1 MDKENRIPVVVGV
14 TGHRAIRAQDKASL
28 AVAVRAELEKLRALC
43 PSSPLVLLTSLA
55 EGADLLCADAAE
67 VLGISLWAALPISRE
82 DYTEEFSEAAKVRF
96 AHHCARAEHVF
107 AVPDTETPPASGAER
122 SFRFRQAGLYVAAHC
137 HVLLALWDGGEGT
150 AAACGTA
157 AAVGFAL
164 HGTYLPANGSIP
176 HGGNAAV
183 LHIFTPR
190 GDVGEA
196 AGAVSRLGDWDALLD
211 SLAKTDDFN
220 RLAAECEP
228 GERSVLPAP
237 VPDDSLLSRMDCVR
251 TAAGQLSSASARRYR
266 RVLWALALVGALFTA
281 AFLLYDEAQ
290 AIWLILVCGALLA
303 AAWGITRY
311 AARSS
316 CHRRYLEFRAL
327 AECLRVQIFLR
338 YAGSSVQA
346 VDLLT
351 WTQREETAWIARAL
365 AALTA
370 GPPAQE
376 IHDVSVYWVAKQQ
389 QYHQAAEKRAA
400 HRSNVSDR
408 VVHAAL
414 ILSVALYCAA
424 VVFELLCGGEICPA
438 TLPTADAEVW
448 RTVLKIALGL
458 LSAVTLLIAGYY
470 GNLSLP
476 RTRSDH
482 RKMKR
487 FYAEMGEV
495 LARFGQTDAV
505 LCQIA
510 REELIENG
518 NWCSYQR
525 DNTPDISI

>member
-1 MDKENRIPVVVGV
+1 MEKENRIPIVVGV
-14 TGHRAIRAQDKASL
+14 TGHRALRAQDEGAL
-28 AVAVRAELEKLRALC
+28 AAAVRAELEKLRALC
-43 PSSPLVLLTSLA
+43 PDSPLVLLTSLA
-55 EGADLLCADAAE
+55 EGADLLCADVSEA
-67 VLGISLWAALPISRE
+67 LGLPLWATLPAPTE
-82 DYTEEFSEAAKVRF
+82 DYTEDFSEAAKARF
-96 AHHCARAEHVF
+96 AHHCARAEQVF
-107 AVPDTETPPASGAER
+107 VVPDTEAPLENGEER
-122 SFRFRQAGLYVAAHC
+122 CFRFRQAGIYVAAHC

-157 AAVGFAL
+157 EAVDFAL
-164 HGTYLPANGSIP
+164 QGNYLPANGAVP
-176 HGGNAAV
+176 CGGAAV
-183 LHIFTPR
+183 IHIFTPR
-190 GDVGEA
+190 GERGGV
-196 AGAVSRLGDWDALLD
+196 AGTVRVLGDAEALHDMLC
-211 SLAKTDDFN
+211 KTDELN
-220 RLAAECEP
+220 RLASETDQ
-228 GERSVLPAP
+228 GGRSVLPAHTP
-237 VPDDSLLSRMDCVR
+237 SDVLLERMDRVR
-251 TAAGQLSSASARRYR
+251 ACAGSLSSGYARRYR
-266 RVLWALALVGALFTA
+266 RVLGALAAAGALLTA

-311 AARSS
+311 AARSA
-316 CHRRYLEFRAL
+316 CHRRYLELRAL

-338 YAGSSVQA
+338 YAGAA
-346 VDLLT
+346 VEAADLLT

-370 GPPAQE
+370 GPPAKE
-376 IHDVSVYWVAKQQ
+376 PHDVSVYWVENQR

-400 HRSNVSDR
+400 HRTHVSDR
-408 VVHAAL
+408 VVRAAL

-438 TLPTADAEVW
+438 ALPVADAEVW
-448 RTVLKIALGL
+448 RTILKIALGL

-470 GNLSLP
+470 GNLSLA

-482 RKMKR
+482 RKMER
-487 FYAEMGEV
+487 FYAEMGGV
-495 LARFGQTDAV
+495 LARFGQTDAI
-505 LCQIA
+505 LCRIA

>member
-1 MDKENRIPVVVGV
+1 MEKDNRIPIVVGV
-14 TGHRAIRAQDKASL
+14 TGHRALRAEDESAL
-28 AVAVRAELEKLRALC
+28 AAAVRAELEKLRALC

-67 VLGISLWAALPISRE
+67 ALGLPLWAALPASHE
-82 DYTEEFSEAAKVRF
+82 DYTEDFGEAAKARF
-96 AHHCARAEHVF
+96 VHHCARAEQVF
-107 AVPDTETPPASGAER
+107 TVPDTEAPPVAGAQR
-122 SFRFRQAGLYVAAHC
+122 NFRFRQAGIYVVAHC

-157 AAVGFAL
+157 EAVDFAL
-164 HGTYLPANGSIP
+164 QGSYLPASGAVP
-176 HGGNAAV
+176 YGGTAV

-190 GDVGEA
+190 GQRGGTT
-196 AGAVSRLGDWDALLD
+196 GAVRVLGDADALRDTLC
-211 SLAKTDDFN
+211 KTDEFN
-220 RLAAECEP
+220 RLAAETDP
-228 GERSVLPAP
+228 GTRSVLPAHT
-237 VPDDSLLSRMDCVR
+237 PDDALLERMDRVR
-251 TAAGQLSSASARRYR
+251 ACAGALSGQFARRYR
-266 RVLWALALVGALFTA
+266 RVLAALAAAGALFAA

-303 AAWGITRY
+303 AAWGIMRY
-311 AARSS
+311 AAHSA
-316 CHRRYLEFRAL
+316 CHRRYLELRAL
-327 AECLRVQIFLR
+327 AECWRVQIFLR
-338 YAGSSVQA
+338 YAGSTA
-346 VDLLT
+346 EAADLLT

-370 GPPAQE
+370 GPPPTE
-376 IHDVSVYWVAKQQ
+376 PHDVSAYWVEDQR
-389 QYHQAAEKRAA
+389 QYHQAAGRCAA
-400 HRSNVSDR
+400 QRSDGSDR
-408 VVHAAL
+408 VVRAAL

-424 VVFELLCGGEICPA
+424 VVFELLCGGVICPA
-438 TLPTADAEVW
+438 ILPVADAEAW

-458 LSAVTLLIAGYY
+458 ISAVTLLIAGYY

-482 RKMKR
+482 RKMER
-487 FYAEMGEV
+487 FYAEMGGV

-505 LCQIA
+505 LSRIA